1 QAQFVALMA
10 KTPGV
15 SVITDKV
22 FPDRFIHI
30 AELNR
35 MGANIRRE
43 GNNAIVEGVKTLY
56 GAPVMAS
63 DLRASA
69 ALVLAGLAA
78 KGKTE
83 IHRIYHL
90 ERGYENMDEKL
101 RGLGATIYREKE

>member
-1 QAQFVALMA
+1 MA
-10 KTPGV
+10 VMTISGGV
-15 SVITDKV
+15 SVISDKIY
-22 FPDRFIHI
+22 PDRFIHI

-43 GNNAIVEGVKTLY
+43 GINAIVDGVKELR

-69 ALVLAGLAA
+69 ALLIAGLAA

-83 IHRIYHL
+83 IHRMYHL
-90 ERGYENMDEKL
+90 ERGYENIEGKL
-101 RGLGATIYREKE
+101 AGLGARVYREKEDQ